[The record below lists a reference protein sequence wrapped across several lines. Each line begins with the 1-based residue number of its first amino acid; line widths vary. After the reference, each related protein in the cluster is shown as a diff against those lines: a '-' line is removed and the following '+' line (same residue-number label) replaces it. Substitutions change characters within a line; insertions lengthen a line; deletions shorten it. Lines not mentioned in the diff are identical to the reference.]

1 MFSLPL
7 ALAEFCRYVEER
19 PFSIVTPE
27 ELRSTKISVLRLDC
41 TPDDVLYSIYLKA
54 LEYGD
59 QYGYEQLSRIE
70 SLVVACWLTWGAMGN
85 GGVYC
90 AMNNPYS
97 LMEAAEAMDSI
108 GHHEAAEGLRSGST
122 KLFPCGQSPDM
133 ETNREWIIQY
143 EDFTGKDPDEL
154 FENFANSATDMTERL
169 ITYIFT
175 HWDECIASDERRM
188 AT

>member
-1 MFSLPL
+1 MLGDG
-7 ALAEFCRYVEER
+7 CRYVEER
-19 PFSIVTPE
+19 SFTTVTPDA
-27 ELRSTKISVLRLDC
+27 LMSTTISVLRREFE
-41 TPDDVLYSIYLKA
+41 PNDVLYSIYLKA

-97 LMEAAEAMDSI
+97 LMEAADAMDSI
-108 GHHEAAEGLRSGST
+108 GHHEAAESLRSGST

-133 ETNREWIIQY
+133 ETNREWINQY
-143 EDFTGKDPDEL
+143 EDSTGRDPDEL

-169 ITYIFT
+169 ISYIFT
-175 HWDECIASDERRM
+175 HWDECIESDERRM